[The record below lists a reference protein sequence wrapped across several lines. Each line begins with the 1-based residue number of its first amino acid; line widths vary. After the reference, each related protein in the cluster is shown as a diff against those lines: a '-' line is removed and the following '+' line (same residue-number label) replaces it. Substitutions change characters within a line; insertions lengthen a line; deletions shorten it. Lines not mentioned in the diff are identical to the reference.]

1 MGAGRVDKNHAS
13 CFTVRVCPFY
23 GLRTE
28 KAHIPYA
35 INADTQFYD
44 GEEGAWRPA
53 QETLLNAMI
62 APECET
68 PGKKPGEGNVKPPV
82 PDAIS
87 ATPAATNMPGSA
99 IP

>member
-1 MGAGRVDKNHAS
+1 MGAGRVDKNDAGR
-13 CFTVRVCPFY
+13 FTVRVCPFY
-23 GLRTE
+23 GLRAE

-53 QETLLNAMI
+53 QESLLNAMI

-68 PGKKPGEGNVKPPV
+68 PGKKPGEGNVKPSA

-87 ATPAATNMPGSA
+87 VTPAAASTPGSA

>member
-1 MGAGRVDKNHAS
+1 MTPVAEQFAIAPKNA
-13 CFTVRVCPFY
+13 TY
-23 GLRTE
+23 KKKT
-28 KAHIPYA
+28 KIPYA

-53 QETLLNAMI
+53 QESLLNAMI

-68 PGKKPGEGNVKPPV
+68 PGKKPGEGNVKPSV

-87 ATPAATNMPGSA
+87 VTPAAASTPGSA
-99 IP
+99 TP